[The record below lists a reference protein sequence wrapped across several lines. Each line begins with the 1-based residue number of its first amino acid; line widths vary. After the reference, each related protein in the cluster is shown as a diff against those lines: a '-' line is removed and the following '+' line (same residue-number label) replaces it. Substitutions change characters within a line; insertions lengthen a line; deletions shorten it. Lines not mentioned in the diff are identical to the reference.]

1 MEVYFIRHTTPDV
14 PRGTSYG
21 HSDVPLKVS
30 FPEELD
36 TVRAKLETI
45 PMFDRYYSSPL
56 SRCTRLAEGLGRKPP
71 IVDRRLIEINFGDW
85 EMRFW
90 HGDTLAVLKSVIA
103 APAPNGESY
112 RQVQERVVSFLDD
125 LARQEFERVAVVTH
139 AGVIR
144 GAIAHVLS
152 MPLDRLFTL
161 VPSLGGVTCLD
172 IHGDDRRLLFF
183 NR

>member
-21 HSDVPLKVS
+21 HSDVPLKAS

-45 PMFDRYYSSPL
+45 PRFDRYFSSPL
-56 SRCTRLAEGLGRKPP
+56 SRCTRLAEGLGGMPP
-71 IVDRRLIEINFGDW
+71 HVDRRLIEIDFGDW

-90 HGDTLAVLKSVIA
+90 DGDTLAVLKSVIA
-103 APAPNGESY
+103 TPAPNGESY
-112 RQVQERVVSFLDD
+112 LQVQERVLSFLDN

-161 VPSLGGVTCLD
+161 VPSLGGVTCFD
-172 IHGDDRRLLFF
+172 IHGNDRRLLFF